1 MSDSRLRD
9 LERRWQASGAVE
21 DEGALL
27 LERVRAG
34 QLEHWTLIQ
43 MALLGNPGARF
54 AESVLETEN
63 FPRARE
69 FLGNIL
75 QHDQDGRAT
84 LAHYELVEEGDKAP
98 PDTGTALEA
107 LFDHLKNNP
116 GHVEA
121 INQMQKPVLQL
132 IPVYKPEGAGFQ
144 RMVNALDNHPREG
157 QVNTYVRDE
166 LNPRWG
172 MNGETPGKIVGWQ
185 VVVVEGDKE
194 LSEERNPHWNESI
207 GEQLRLWQE
216 ECAQRD
222 LELSN
227 NRSYALLQM
236 REIMTAPAG
245 TPLTQLGIDPNTF
258 TVLKDPTRQAGS
270 LVPSGD
276 WFEVGARFL
285 ESNPGGQAEAA
296 RFRPAV
302 VVKRIL

>member
-69 FLGNIL
+69 FFGSIL
-75 QHDQDGRAT
+75 QHDEEARST

-98 PDTGTALEA
+98 PDTATALDA
-107 LFDHLKNNP
+107 LFEHLKYNL
-116 GHVEA
+116 GHVEV
-121 INQMQKPVLQL
+121 INQMQKSVLQL

-166 LNPRWG
+166 LTRRWA
-172 MNGETPGKIVGWQ
+172 MNGEIPGKIVGWQ
-185 VVVVEGDKE
+185 VSVVEGEKD
-194 LSEERNPHWNESI
+194 LPEERNPHRNESL

-222 LELSN
+222 LELSD

-236 REIMTAPAG
+236 REIMTAPEG
-245 TPLTQLGIDPNTF
+245 TPLGQLGIDPNTF
-258 TVLKDPTRQAGS
+258 AVLKDSTSETGS
-270 LVPSGD
+270 LVPYGFWNEFHVRLNENFPD
-276 WFEVGARFL
+276 
-285 ESNPGGQAEAA
+285 GQGVSA

-302 VVKRIL
+302 VVKKIL